1 MTHEIILN
9 WLQNLRSDVTI
20 YPDAF
25 FELRTQEEMIRA
37 DENKS
42 FFVYVEIKFDK
53 IESTF
58 SDETAEKAFWENFLK
73 CIAFKDRGSD
83 VLGFLPERAGLGL
96 LMLDSK
102 MSGWTRL
109 KGRIEEFCRRS
120 LGDVSEIL
128 DTKVR
133 AFVYPACL
141 DDFSEIHKTTAQV

>member
-9 WLQNLRSDVTI
+9 WLQNLRSDITI
-20 YPDAF
+20 YPDVF

-42 FFVYVEIKFDK
+42 FFVYVEITFDK
-53 IESTF
+53 IKKAF
-58 SDETAEKAFWENFLK
+58 SDELSEKSFWECFLK

-83 VLGFLPERAGLGL
+83 VLGALPEKAGLGL

-102 MSGWTRL
+102 MGGWNRL
-109 KGRIEEFCRRS
+109 KGRIEEFCRHS

-141 DDFSEIHKTTAQV
+141 EDLSDMRQTTVNA